1 MFKKTV
7 LDSGITVVTEA
18 HRYQRSVCVGAF
30 IGIGTRDESLKNV
43 GICHFVEHMV
53 FKGTKNRSTNEIA
66 RAIEEVGG
74 DLNAFTTREY
84 TCFHTLSLK
93 DDLELDIEVLGDL
106 VVNARFNQRDFDLEK
121 KVVLQEVSMTEDTPE
136 EYIFDLFFE
145 KIYGKA
151 SLGWPIL
158 GTKESLE
165 ALKRSD
171 LMKFY
176 KERYCG
182 KNIIVAAAGA
192 LDHDTVVEM
201 VEKSFHLGK
210 RSSKKITKL
219 PQRKKPR
226 WVPVR
231 EVIRKE
237 GEQTH
242 ILVGFEGVSFT
253 SPKRF
258 EAFVLNAWMG
268 GGMSSKLYQSIR
280 EKKGLAYTVYSNL
293 TTFTDCGTLSIYAA
307 TEGKSVAAV
316 MEAIHHDIKDL
327 KRKKLNPRS
336 LELFKQQVRGGI
348 LLGADDMENRMSSL
362 GVNEMT
368 FGEYMAVDTVVEGID
383 KVTASDVRALAHE
396 LLNPDKMAVL
406 VMGDVDTAKTKK
418 AIS

>member
-1 MFKKTV
+1 MFKKTL

-30 IGIGTRDESLKNV
+30 IEIGTRDEPAKNV

-53 FKGTKNRSTNEIA
+53 FKGTKSRSAGEIA
-66 RAIEEVGG
+66 RSIEAVGG

-84 TCFHTLSLK
+84 TCFHTTSLK

-106 VVNARFNQRDFDLEK
+106 VGNARFSQRDFDLEK
-121 KVVLQEVSMTEDTPE
+121 KVILQEVSMTEDTPE
-136 EYIFDLFFE
+136 EYIYDMFFE
-145 KIYGKA
+145 KIYGKS

-158 GTKESLE
+158 GTKQSLE
-165 ALKRSD
+165 DLKRSE

-182 KNIIVAAAGA
+182 SNIIVAAAGA
-192 LDHDTVVEM
+192 LDHDAVVEM
-201 VEKSFHLGK
+201 VEKSFK
-210 RSSKKITKL
+210 VSKKGPKI
-219 PQRKKPR
+219 PRRKKPR

-231 EVIRKE
+231 EVVRKE

-242 ILVGFEGVSFT
+242 ILVGFDGVSFT

-258 EAFVLNAWMG
+258 EAFVLNAWIG

-280 EKKGLAYTVYSNL
+280 EKRGLAYTIYSNL

-307 TEGKSVAAV
+307 TEGKSVTAV
-316 MEAIHHDIKDL
+316 MEAIHHDVKEL
-327 KRKKLNPRS
+327 KKKKLNPRG
-336 LELFKQQVRGGI
+336 LELFKQQVRGGV

-368 FGEYMAVDTVVEGID
+368 FGEYMAVDTIVESID
-383 KVTASDVRALAHE
+383 KVTASDVRALALD

-418 AIS
+418 VIS